1 MNYSRIIDKE
11 TGDILGYLA
20 TEPGTPNEITLVEKA
35 MDMGLTL
42 QATTEEEYNSC
53 NDEDFTEITPE
64 WMD

>member
-20 TEPGTPNEITLVEKA
+20 TEPGTRNEVTLVEKA
-35 MDMGLTL
+35 LDLGWKLEPSS
-42 QATTEEEYNSC
+42 EEEYINCNSEEF
-53 NDEDFTEITPE
+53 DEIKPS

>member
-20 TEPGTPNEITLVEKA
+20 TEPGTPNEITMVDKA
-35 MDMGLTL
+35 LDLGWTL
-42 QATTEEEYNSC
+42 EQSSEEEYNNCSS
-53 NDEDFTEITPE
+53 EGFTEIKPE

>member
-42 QATTEEEYNSC
+42 QAITEEEYNSC

>member
-20 TEPGTPNEITLVEKA
+20 TEPGTPNEVILVEKA

-42 QATTEEEYNSC
+42 EPTTEEEYNNCSSEEF
-53 NDEDFTEITPE
+53 DEIKPS

>member
-20 TEPGTPNEITLVEKA
+20 TEPGTPNEVILVEKA

-42 QATTEEEYNSC
+42 EPTTEEEYNNCSSEQF
-53 NDEDFTEITPE
+53 DEIKPS

>member
-20 TEPGTPNEITLVEKA
+20 TEPGTRNEVILVEKA
-35 MDMGLTL
+35 LDLGWKLEPSS
-42 QATTEEEYNSC
+42 EEEYINCNSEEF
-53 NDEDFTEITPE
+53 DEIKPS